1 MAASDEAPEPTA
13 APSVTALTEPEQ
25 ELVRA
30 VLAGEGANLRRQP
43 VRAGVLRD
51 LILEARPGWVLP
63 PAGLSIERAIIQG
76 CLDLE
81 GCTISKP
88 LLFWRSRFEGGGDRG
103 AIVVRDGRL
112 KRLGIHSCTV
122 EGNIVADRVEI
133 ENGLFLG
140 GGKVTGTLLVRGADV
155 DGALGLD
162 GTEIGN
168 GTAAILA
175 AGLRLSGPLIIRRAR
190 LAGEIA
196 VPRAHLASGMYC
208 EDASVT
214 FAGVALNAE
223 SARIGGDVLLDRAR
237 IAGGLRFQNARIEGR
252 LAASELSADHLP
264 DAFDARGLDV
274 SNGLD
279 LQRARLRGS
288 LALDGARL
296 GKAFRAEALEVDGGE
311 TAIGADVIEVGGNWE
326 MPRAKL
332 IGQLRCPGAKIAG
345 QLRLTESRIFGSD
358 IAVRGDG
365 ADIRGGVFLSRATI
379 VGLVRF
385 PAAEIGNQFRLRGA
399 TVKVESGAAILGSG
413 SLFRRDVELNGGFQT
428 VGAVVLDHARIRG
441 TLDLT
446 MSHVMSAAIARA
458 GAPAVMQR
466 DTAPDAADELAL
478 SFVDAEVDRLV
489 MPQRADERPRGIVDL
504 TRAEVGSFEDFS
516 DTWPPPPNAR
526 SKSADGRDIDHLV
539 LDGFAYAHL
548 GNPGGERPGAQ
559 GKASRTTVAKRR
571 LAWLEGQHER
581 DLVDRF
587 KPQAWVELAARLGG
601 QGYTEDARAIL
612 IARHRRERRARTM
625 TPAGRWQ
632 SRLLDWLALY
642 GHNPWRTVWWMVA
655 VVLLFSCIWAG
666 AARLCSEHECFD
678 ESVFVISHRDGYT
691 EGTFRQS
698 YPGFHS
704 LAYSFD
710 LFVPFADFGYE
721 THWRP
726 NLNFG
731 ALVELPLSLPGE
743 RDPHVLA
750 ITVGGILYVLAL
762 IESLLGIVLT
772 SLAVTGFTGLLRGRE
787 E

>member
-1 MAASDEAPEPTA
+1 MASETGSEEPA
-13 APSVTALTEPEQ
+13 IGADGALTEPEQ

-30 VLAGEGANLRRQP
+30 VLAGEAANLRRQT
-43 VRAGVLRD
+43 VRAWVVRD
-51 LILEARPGWVLP
+51 LVLEARPGWELP

-81 GCTISKP
+81 GCTIARP
-88 LLFWRSRFEGGGDRG
+88 LLFWHSRLEGGGERG
-103 AIVVRDGRL
+103 AIIVRDARL

-155 DGALGLD
+155 GGALGLD

-175 AGLRLSGPLIIRRAR
+175 AGLRLSGPLILRRAK
-190 LAGEIA
+190 LKGEIA
-196 VPRAHLASGMYC
+196 VPRAHLGAGIYG

-214 FAGVALNAE
+214 SAGVAFNAE
-223 SARIGGDVLLDRAR
+223 SARSGGDVLLDRAR
-237 IAGGLRFQNARIEGR
+237 IAGGVRFQNARIEGR
-252 LAASELSADHLP
+252 LSAVELTADLVP
-264 DAFDARGLDV
+264 DAFDARGIDIT
-274 SNGLD
+274 NGLD
-279 LQRARLRGS
+279 LPRARLRGS
-288 LALDGARL
+288 LALDGARI
-296 GKAFRAEALEVDGGE
+296 GKAFRAEQMEVDGGE

-332 IGQLRCPGAKIAG
+332 IGQVRCPGAEIAG
-345 QLRLTESRIFGSD
+345 QLRLTEVRIFGSD
-358 IAVRGDG
+358 IAVRSDG
-365 ADIRGGVFLSRATI
+365 AQIRGGVFLSRATI

-399 TVKVESGAAILGSG
+399 TVKVESGAAILASG
-413 SLFRRDVELNGGFQT
+413 SRFLRDVELNGGFHT
-428 VGAVVLDHARIRG
+428 VGAVVLDHARIHG

-446 MSHVMSAAIARA
+446 ISHVMSAMIARA
-458 GAPAVMQR
+458 GLPAGTQR
-466 DTAPDAADELAL
+466 DAAPDRADELAL
-478 SFVDAEVDRLV
+478 SLVDAEVDRLV

-504 TRAEVGSFEDFS
+504 TRAEVGSFEDFA
-516 DTWPPPPNAR
+516 DTWPPSQKMR
-526 SKSADGRDIDHLV
+526 SKSTDGRDIDHLV
-539 LDGFAYAHL
+539 LDGFTYAHL
-548 GNPGGERPGAQ
+548 GNPGGERPG
-559 GKASRTTVAKRR
+559 GYLKPSRTTVAERR
-571 LAWLEGQHER
+571 VAWLEGQHER
-581 DLVDRF
+581 DLADRF
-587 KPQAWVELAARLGG
+587 KPQAWVELAARLGR
-601 QGYTEDARAIL
+601 QGYTDDARAIL
-612 IARHRRERRARTM
+612 IARHRCERRARTM
-625 TPAGRWQ
+625 TLAGRWQ

-642 GHNPWRTVWWMVA
+642 GHNPWRTVGWMIGI
-655 VVLLFSCIWAG
+655 VLLFACIWAG

-731 ALVELPLSLPGE
+731 PLAELPVSWPGDRE
-743 RDPHVLA
+743 PRVLA
-750 ITVGGILYVLAL
+750 ITFGGILYVLAL
-762 IESLLGIVLT
+762 VESLLGIVLT